1 MRAERKDIEAAIAK
15 MSDGKDVVYKLPETF
30 GGEFVHVVLNQE
42 GKGKY
47 AIVLEKEE
55 EGKPSGKKS
64 VFLTT
69 DSASFVAKWI
79 NNMWGETI

>member
-15 MSDGKDVVYKLPETF
+15 LSDGKDIVYKLSETF

-47 AIVLEKEE
+47 AIVLEKQTD
-55 EGKPSGKKS
+55 GKPTGQKS

-69 DSASFVAKWI
+69 DSASFVAKWC
-79 NNMWGETI
+79 NNMWAETV